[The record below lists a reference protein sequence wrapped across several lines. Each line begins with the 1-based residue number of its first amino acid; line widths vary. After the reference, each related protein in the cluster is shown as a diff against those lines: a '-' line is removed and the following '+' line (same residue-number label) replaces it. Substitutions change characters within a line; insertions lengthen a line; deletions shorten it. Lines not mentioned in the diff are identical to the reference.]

1 MAIIKFSVPQ
11 VRARVRQLVRDGYL
25 AKESEGLYDLT
36 QKGFAVLLAEAEAR
50 ITKPTKKPERGQ

>member
-1 MAIIKFSVPQ
+1 MAVIKFSVPQ

-36 QKGFAVLLAEAEAR
+36 QKGFAVLLADAEPR
-50 ITKPTKKPERGQ
+50 IMKPTKKPERGQ